1 MGLVLTRQEGE
12 NIILLLD
19 PECDEAQVLDALRH
33 EGIMLSVIYAQNGKA
48 RVLIEAPD
56 EISIIREEL
65 IEG

>member
-33 EGIMLSVIYAQNGKA
+33 EGIMLSITHAQNGKPA
-48 RVLIEAPD
+48 
-56 EISIIREEL
+56 S
-65 IEG
+65 

>member
-12 NIILLLD
+12 NIILLLESD
-19 PECDEAQVLDALRH
+19 CDEASVLDALRH
-33 EGIMLSVIYAQNGKA
+33 QGITLSITHAQNGKA
-48 RVLIEAPD
+48 RILIEAAD